1 MSKEN
6 DNGIF
11 EIAAIAALL
20 FLLWKAFRKVKL
32 TTGEPVTTAPEFMD
46 QFKGD
51 PMNCQNIIY
60 KPLMSSME
68 PVAATFMGKGWCQK
82 GDGSFFDGK
91 EVAYGD
97 KYADEQAQEWN
108 EQKQTEAIQ
117 NINRK
122 YVHFRLINTGATP
135 ITTKAFDTT
144 QDSTIFNPA
153 PSAPV
158 ATAATGI
165 TESQFTANWSAPTGA
180 LGFYLDVATD
190 SGFLNYV
197 LGYQNLDVENVT
209 DYIVTGLSDGMTY
222 YYRVRAYNSSGTS
235 INSSTINVTTLL
247 ETVDIGTQTWMK
259 SNVKINISGSKVY
272 DNDESN
278 RLIYGGLY
286 SWDMIDEIETAFPGY
301 HVPTNAEWTTL
312 ANFLGGSAIAGG
324 KLKETGTTHWNTPN
338 TGADNSTGFT
348 ALGGGYCTSLGVFT
362 SIKEQAYF
370 WQNTEL
376 NPTTAQHSNLF
387 YDSDDLNEYG
397 GTSSKTNFLSV
408 RLIKD

>member
-1 MSKEN
+1 VSKEN

-20 FLLWKAFRKVKL
+20 FLLWKAFRNVKL

-144 QDSTIFNPA
+144 QDQTIFSP
-153 PSAPV
+153 P
-158 ATAATGI
+158 TITGVV
-165 TESQFTANWSAPTGA
+165 QFNNNAYISLSSVP
-180 LGFYLDVATD
+180 
-190 SGFLNYV
+190 
-197 LGYQNLDVENVT
+197 DVE
-209 DYIVTGLSDGMTY
+209 
-222 YYRVRAYNSSGTS
+222 
-235 INSSTINVTTLL
+235 
-247 ETVDIGTQTWMK
+247 
-259 SNVKINISGSKVY
+259 GSKVIKFSLY
-272 DNDESN
+272 LDSASGIRSVLLYFSNNISDNLRIQVESGQMT
-278 RLIYGGLY
+278 I
-286 SWDMIDEIETAFPGY
+286 SP
-301 HVPTNAEWTTL
+301 
-312 ANFLGGSAIAGG
+312 G
-324 KLKETGTTHWNTPN
+324 KLPLSGKVYDISSFYGIIINGEIHK
-338 TGADNSTGFT
+338 STGSIDSLYINEILQTPVSTVLSNSEQIT
-348 ALGGGYCTSLGVFT
+348 AYIGRDQFT
-362 SIKEQAYF
+362 STYINNCSIWDIEIVG
-370 WQNTEL
+370 QNKWLGRPDGNTDGAWVDQIGSI
-376 NPTTAQHSNLF
+376 NGTFIGTANTRNL
-387 YDSDDLNEYG
+387 
-397 GTSSKTNFLSV
+397 
-408 RLIKD
+408 